1 MTDLEIMMVISMTNI
16 NDEEANAL
24 ENVSKN
30 INNTGNKVIREYKEI
45 NNDELEII
53 KEDLNNEYR
62 EFITLLNT
70 IKKLY
75 DEISVAL
82 NNKRINDFIKISN
95 EYYENLQKTYF
106 FDNFGKELDKFL
118 LSKNIFEYEY
128 SLGVLNIEK
137 NYFESELKNNP
148 FKLASEIRM
157 KLNDN
162 IIYYISNIMDK
173 AIKNT
178 KQLDKYF
185 KKYGGD
191 TEELYKKVVPEV
203 FNNLENSFSQT
214 YTRTKEINDV
224 LSLKEL
230 MITSISN
237 SSKLAMN
244 YQSAY
249 DLLCYILRTTITNF
263 ENINEQIIEKN
274 NEMKILDE
282 KIKYLNRNIEL
293 LEEKQRTK
301 QKEFEILQQKIK
313 NINIDIKNIGSKFE
327 VKTENIEKT
336 LNRDNVISNT
346 EDNKE
351 EPIGEIEKALLKDDE
366 EDEEEGILKEE

>member
-1 MTDLEIMMVISMTNI
+1 MIDLEMMMVILMTNI
-16 NDEEANAL
+16 NDEEANTL
-24 ENVSKN
+24 ENISKN

-45 NNDELEII
+45 NNNELEII
-53 KEDLNNEYR
+53 KEDLSNEYKD
-62 EFITLLNT
+62 FITLLNT

-137 NYFESELKNNP
+137 NYFESELRNNP

-191 TEELYKKVVPEV
+191 TEELYKKIVPEV

-301 QKEFEILQQKIK
+301 QKEFEVLQQKIK
-313 NINIDIKNIGSKFE
+313 NINIDIKNIGNKFE
-327 VKTENIEKT
+327 VKTDNIEKT
-336 LNRDNVISNT
+336 LNRDNVISNN

-351 EPIGEIEKALLKDDE
+351 EPIDEIEKALLKDDE
-366 EDEEEGILKEE
+366 DEEESILKEE